1 MDGGEGGIDLFELEL
16 NSSVKQRN
24 VYKPYGTLKT
34 IKVAIGGFII
44 SVVLSVNVSTSTYE
58 RTESG
63 ENHQIEIVQRI
74 ISHDGAFVV
83 QDMRDKWQKDL
94 DEISALTDNWDEEG
108 ASRIDRTAILN
119 ASRIVSSLDKTV
131 AKEVRLYPTP
141 LGAVMLKL
149 ETDKGRLKGEI
160 GNQLISY
167 FVTRPSMSPEYH
179 SFEEVTPNHFDLL
192 KSNLASLI

>member
-1 MDGGEGGIDLFELEL
+1 MFELEL
-16 NSSVKQRN
+16 NNSDKQRN

-34 IKVAIGGFII
+34 IKVAIGGLLI
-44 SVVLSVNVSTSTYE
+44 SVALSVNVSNSTYV

-63 ENHQIEIVQRI
+63 ERPQMEIVQRI
-74 ISHDGAFVV
+74 VSHEGVFVV
-83 QDMRDKWQKDL
+83 QDMRDRWQKDL

-119 ASRIVSSLDKTV
+119 ASRVVSSLEKTV
-131 AKEVRLYPTP
+131 AKGIRLYPTP

-160 GNQLISY
+160 GDQLMSY
-167 FVTRPSMSPEYH
+167 FVKRSNMAPEYH
-179 SFEEVTPNHFDLL
+179 SFEEVNPNNFDLL
-192 KSNLASLI
+192 KSNLTSLI

>member
-1 MDGGEGGIDLFELEL
+1 MFELEL
-16 NSSVKQRN
+16 NNSDKQRN

-34 IKVAIGGFII
+34 IKVAIGGLLI
-44 SVVLSVNVSTSTYE
+44 SVALSVNVSNSTYV

-63 ENHQIEIVQRI
+63 ERPQMEIVQRI
-74 ISHDGAFVV
+74 VSHEGVFVV
-83 QDMRDKWQKDL
+83 QDIRDRWQKDL

-119 ASRIVSSLDKTV
+119 ASRVVSSLEKTV
-131 AKEVRLYPTP
+131 AKGIRLYPTP

-160 GNQLISY
+160 GDQLMSY
-167 FVTRPSMSPEYH
+167 FVKRSNMAPEYH
-179 SFEEVTPNHFDLL
+179 SF
-192 KSNLASLI
+192 A

>member
-1 MDGGEGGIDLFELEL
+1 MDGWEGGIDMFELEL
-16 NSSVKQRN
+16 NNSDKQRN

-44 SVVLSVNVSTSTYE
+44 SVVLSVNVSNSKYE

-74 ISHDGAFVV
+74 ISHEGAFVV

-94 DEISALTDNWDEEG
+94 DEISVLTDNWDEEG

-119 ASRIVSSLDKTV
+119 ASRIVSSLDKNV
-131 AKEVRLYPTP
+131 AKEIRLYPTP

-160 GNQLISY
+160 GDQLISY
-167 FVTRPSMSPEYH
+167 FVKRPSMSPEYH
-179 SFEEVTPNHFDLL
+179 SFEEITSNNIDLL

>member
-1 MDGGEGGIDLFELEL
+1 MFELEL
-16 NSSVKQRN
+16 NNNNKHRN

-44 SVVLSVNVSTSTYE
+44 SVVLSVNVSNSTYV

-63 ENHQIEIVQRI
+63 ERPQMEIVQRI
-74 ISHDGAFVV
+74 VSHEGVFVV
-83 QDMRDKWQKDL
+83 QDMRDRWQKDL

-108 ASRIDRTAILN
+108 ANRIDRTAILN
-119 ASRIVSSLDKTV
+119 ASRIVSSLEKTV
-131 AKEVRLYPTP
+131 AKGIRFYPTP

-160 GNQLISY
+160 GDQLMSY
-167 FVTRPSMSPEYH
+167 FVKRPSMAPEYH
-179 SFEEVTPNHFDLL
+179 SFEEVNPNNFDLL
-192 KSNLASLI
+192 RSNLASLL